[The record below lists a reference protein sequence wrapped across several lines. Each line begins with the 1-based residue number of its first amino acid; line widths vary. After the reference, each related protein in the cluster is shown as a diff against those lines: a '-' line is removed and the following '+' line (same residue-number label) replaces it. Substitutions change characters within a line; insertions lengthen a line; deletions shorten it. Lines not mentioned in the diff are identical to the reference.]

1 MDNVVINAPA
11 NSNFSKN
18 FNLVVDNS
26 GGANSTQLLSIKF
39 AAMPS
44 NTQISIPSN
53 GLPINVAAFEE
64 ANLGSSLSIQKP
76 GLNGGSYTI
85 SGTATFLKFSGQS
98 FAYVNTPFTVK
109 VNSGGQNFLLLEF
122 YGFPWWILLVVLIS
136 IVGSSLGYLAMK
148 RR

>member
-1 MDNVVINAPA
+1 MAFP
-11 NSNFSKN
+11 
-18 FNLVVDNS
+18 
-26 GGANSTQLLSIKF
+26 STSQLSRKL
-39 AAMPS
+39 
-44 NTQISIPSN
+44 
-53 GLPINVAAFEE
+53 
-64 ANLGSSLSIQKP
+64 NLGSSLSIQKP
-76 GLNGGSYTI
+76 GLNDGSYTI